1 MRTPLTFSW
10 TAKYLI
16 HIAALFV
23 GFVLAYEL
31 RRALPI
37 HWWFVD
43 PDAVRVL
50 GWAGLF
56 ALIGAGVEAVFQA
69 ERAAW
74 RFASARDV
82 VALARN
88 VSLTMALFL
97 VSIFFVDRGL
107 ELPRSVLPLAWLL
120 SLMFLVGARVAWR
133 LPQESGLSEQIGRAH
148 V

>member
-43 PDAVRVL
+43 PDAVRVEL
-50 GWAGLF
+50 YAQSILDDAPVRQEMQRMHRLVAAATGYAYVGRVPDERPASDYTARLIPRHDN
-56 ALIGAGVEAVFQA
+56 ALVPLEA
-69 ERAAW
+69 
-74 RFASARDV
+74 
-82 VALARN
+82 
-88 VSLTMALFL
+88 
-97 VSIFFVDRGL
+97 
-107 ELPRSVLPLAWLL
+107 
-120 SLMFLVGARVAWR
+120 
-133 LPQESGLSEQIGRAH
+133 PQILWQR
-148 V
+148 